1 MINVLKTQTIYTMGM
16 LRETAHTHTH
26 TQHPLRQINANEL
39 INNIKTLSISS
50 FIIKDINPREG
61 SVKGEEFP
69 AYKFL
74 NTFYACITI

>member
-50 FIIKDINPREG
+50 FIIKDINPREAYVQ
-61 SVKGEEFP
+61 SAEVT

-74 NTFYACITI
+74 TTSYECTTI